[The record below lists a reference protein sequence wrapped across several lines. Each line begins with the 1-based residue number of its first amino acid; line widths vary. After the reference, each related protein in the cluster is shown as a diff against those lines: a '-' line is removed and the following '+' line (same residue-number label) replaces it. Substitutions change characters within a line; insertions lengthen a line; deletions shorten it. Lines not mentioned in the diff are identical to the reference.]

1 MGPISFAVA
10 ARLAAR
16 RHRRRST
23 PGRRDPRVLDVRT
36 SDRQNDLADRAEPAG
51 PVDDR
56 VGRMAAALPAG
67 AGSDVMGSGAKSWW
81 ALVLAG
87 GDGVRLRALTR
98 RIAGDERPKQF
109 CDILGQATVLEQT
122 ITRAEMVIPSDQI
135 LVAVVRAHE
144 RFYTPL
150 LADISPR
157 CMVIQPEN
165 RGSAPAILYA
175 LLRLLTMAPEGPVA
189 IFPSDHYVSD
199 DRVFMAHVEGALDM
213 VVSRPE
219 LAIVLGIA
227 PDTDE
232 VEYGWI
238 EAGEMIG
245 GASAWPLFK
254 VRSFWEK
261 PLRAFAD
268 TLRAGG
274 CFWNSFVI
282 AAYPSLL
289 ISLIRRAIPT
299 TLRRLRHCRVASE
312 HALGGREHS
321 AALFSTATSGLLEG
335 RADTA
340 RGGPRG
346 PSRQRRDLE
355 RSGGASTGH
364 GDAGAHGDVPGVGGS
379 VHVRAFLHHG
389 QAGASAWRGPEDSHA
404 KG

>member
-1 MGPISFAVA
+1 
-10 ARLAAR
+10 
-16 RHRRRST
+16 
-23 PGRRDPRVLDVRT
+23 
-36 SDRQNDLADRAEPAG
+36 
-51 PVDDR
+51 
-56 VGRMAAALPAG
+56 MAAALPAG

-199 DRVFMAHVEGALDM
+199 DRVFMAHVDGALAM

-245 GASAWPLFK
+245 EASAWPLFK

-299 TLRRLRHCRVASE
+299 LFDAFVTVESRVSTPWEAESIRRLYSALPPADFSKDVLTPRAADLAVLPVKGVTWSDLGEPRRVM
-312 HALGGREHS
+312 
-321 AALFSTATSGLLEG
+321 ATL
-335 RADTA
+335 A
-340 RGGPRG
+340 RMGMSPVWA
-346 PSRQRRDLE
+346 
-355 RSGGASTGH
+355 GAST
-364 GDAGAHGDVPGVGGS
+364 
-379 VHVRAFLHHG
+379 
-389 QAGASAWRGPEDSHA
+389 
-404 KG
+404 